1 MSYSNFEMQT
11 GKSLPILIIGILL
24 VTTGC
29 SPQSGE
35 STKEQSQLLTFI
47 DAEGHQVPVTTKTEW
62 NKKRMQ
68 ILDDMQLVM
77 GDLPEKSGLPDFD
90 LHYTDSLEGNNYK
103 RYTINFLAAENE
115 RVTAYLYIPSGGKTD
130 QRIPAM
136 LTLHETDSLGKGSVD
151 GQGKNINLA
160 YAKELAQRGYIVI
173 APDYPSFG
181 ESHNYNFEND
191 RYESGTMKGIF
202 NHIRCIDL
210 LQSMPVVDP
219 ERIGVIGHSLG
230 GHNSIFVGA
239 FDERL
244 KVVVSSCGWTGY
256 DFYNIGE
263 ELAKKYGGR
272 LGPWAQ
278 ERYMP
283 LLREKYELDAEQI
296 PFDFDEMISAIA
308 PRVFFSSSPVNDS
321 NFDVKG
327 VQHVMGDV
335 TNVYRFL
342 DVPGNVHV
350 YYPDCKHDF
359 PTEMRTKA
367 YALIDS
373 VFQHKT
379 ADTLN

>member
-1 MSYSNFEMQT
+1 MQT

-29 SPQSGE
+29 STQSGE
-35 STKEQSQLLTFI
+35 NATEQSELLTFQ
-47 DAEGHQVPVTTKTEW
+47 DADGHQTPVTTKTEW
-62 NKKRMQ
+62 NQKRLQ
-68 ILDDMQLVM
+68 ILDDMQKGM
-77 GDLPEKSGLPDFD
+77 GSLPDMSGLPDFD
-90 LHYTDSLEGNNYK
+90 LHYTDSLEGNNYQ
-103 RYTINFLAAENE
+103 RYTINFLAVENE
-115 RVTAYLYIPSGGKTD
+115 RVTAYLYIPTGTAID

-136 LTLHETDSLGKGSVD
+136 LALHETDSLGKGSVD
-151 GQGKNINLA
+151 GQGNNINLA

-181 ESHNYNFEND
+181 ESQVHDFEKD

-202 NHIRCIDL
+202 NHMRCIDL
-210 LQSMPVVDP
+210 LQSMPEVDP

-239 FDERL
+239 FDDRL
-244 KVVVSSCGWTGY
+244 KVVVSSCGWTGF

-263 ELAKKYGGR
+263 ELAKQYGGR

-278 ERYMP
+278 DRYMP
-283 LLREKYELDAEQI
+283 LLREKYELDEDKI

-308 PRVFFSSSPVNDS
+308 PRIFFSSSPVNDS

-327 VQHVMGDV
+327 VQHIMGDV
-335 TNVYRFL
+335 TDVYRFL
-342 DVPGNVHV
+342 EVPGNLHV

-359 PTEMRTKA
+359 PAEMRTRA

-373 VFQHKT
+373 VFQYRPGDAVTK
-379 ADTLN
+379 N